1 MNTIKKLGLT
11 VRNRVV
17 GLDIRDIDTTKYEP
31 LKELIWHHLVK
42 LESNT
47 VSAQDNE
54 DFYYKLVFWRN
65 EVIDDKHY
73 LYRNGYINTD
83 GEACFNRLE
92 YSIDCLMEE
101 IPCIANYI
109 VNNSLVC

>member
-17 GLDIRDIDTTKYEP
+17 GLDIRNIDTTKYEP
-31 LKELIWHHLVK
+31 LKELIWHHLIK

-54 DFYYKLVFWRN
+54 DFYHKLAFWRN
-65 EVIDDKHY
+65 EIVSDNIQKYDSISY
-73 LYRNGYINTD
+73 EGIIS
-83 GEACFNRLE
+83 FNKLE
-92 YSIDCLMEE
+92 SSITALMEE
-101 IPCIANYI
+101 IPCSANYKI
-109 VNNSLVC
+109 KESFTC